1 MIVQSFIAYQ
11 DTKRPQ
17 SAILYLVKANLITI
31 TITTL
36 KIFLEQISSQNSN
49 SDNFHDFDT
58 TMFIKYTNL
67 ASWTLILRHSLSIS
81 FHDFF
86 YTESKHQSILKLVQP
101 CTHISKVKIGL
112 PEFLIIT
119 VY

>member
-1 MIVQSFIAYQ
+1 MIRDCPEFYCISGQ
-11 DTKRPQ
+11 KRPQ
-17 SAILYLVKANLITI
+17 SAILYLAKANMITI

-58 TMFIKYTNL
+58 TLFIKYTNL

-81 FHDFF
+81 FHFQIYF
-86 YTESKHQSILKLVQP
+86 TRK
-101 CTHISKVKIGL
+101 
-112 PEFLIIT
+112 
-119 VY
+119 